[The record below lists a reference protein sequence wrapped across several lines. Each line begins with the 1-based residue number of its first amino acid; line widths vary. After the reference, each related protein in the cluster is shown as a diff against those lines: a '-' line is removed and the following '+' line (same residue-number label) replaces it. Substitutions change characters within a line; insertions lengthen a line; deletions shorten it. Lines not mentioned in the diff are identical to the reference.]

1 MFRNSPK
8 KKQGLISSYRSSY
21 ITSDMYLESTEL
33 KGAAVSRAK
42 MKI

>member
-8 KKQGLISSYRSSY
+8 KKQGLMSSYRSSY
-21 ITSDMYLESTEL
+21 TTSDMYLDSTEL
-33 KGAAVSRAK
+33 KGAAVSSAK